1 MRFYRLLKLFKL
13 LFFMAKKKPNY
24 FEKFLNGDLSLPHSY
39 WVVGWL
45 ISFAFGFTVG
55 FISIALTDNLGIGYV
70 AIVIWQVFIT
80 IGIWRSSD
88 KYKGP
93 KYWAYLA
100 KIMVVV
106 GWGYLLAE
114 LGAL

>member
-1 MRFYRLLKLFKL
+1 
-13 LFFMAKKKPNY
+13 MAKKSLNY
-24 FEKFLNGDLSLPHSY
+24 FENFLNGNLSLPHSY

-45 ISFAFGFTVG
+45 ISFAFGFTSA
-55 FISIALTDNLGIGYV
+55 FISLTVTGSLGLGYV
-70 AIVIWQVFIT
+70 AIVFWQVFIT

-100 KIMVVV
+100 KIMVIV
-106 GWGYLLAE
+106 GWVYLLVE
-114 LGAL
+114 LGAF

>member
-1 MRFYRLLKLFKL
+1 
-13 LFFMAKKKPNY
+13 MAKKSLNY
-24 FEKFLNGDLSLPHSY
+24 FENFLNGNLSLPHSY
-39 WVVGWL
+39 WIVGWL
-45 ISFAFGFTVG
+45 ISFAFGFTTG
-55 FISIALTDNLGIGYV
+55 FISLTVTGSLNLGYV

-100 KIMVVV
+100 KIMVIV
-106 GWGYLLAE
+106 GWVYLLAE